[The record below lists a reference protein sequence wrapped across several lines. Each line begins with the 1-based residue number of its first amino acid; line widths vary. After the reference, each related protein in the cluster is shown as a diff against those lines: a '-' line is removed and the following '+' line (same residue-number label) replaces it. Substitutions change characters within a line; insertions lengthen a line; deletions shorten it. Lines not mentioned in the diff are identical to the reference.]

1 MFSQFL
7 TKLENAL
14 PDLFT
19 FVLNPAV
26 SPTNNPAERG
36 LREIIVHRKVRGQ
49 MKSENMP
56 EVMGNIFTCFTTW
69 KAQGVD
75 HLAEMVKYV

>member
-1 MFSQFL
+1 M

-19 FVLNPAV
+19 FVLNPTAP
-26 SPTNNPAERG
+26 PTNNPAERG
-36 LREIIVHRKVRGQ
+36 LREIVVHRKVRGQ
-49 MKSENMP
+49 MKSDNTP

-69 KAQGVD
+69 KARGTD
-75 HLAEMVKYV
+75 HLAEMVKYL